1 MFTAVRAV
9 FELLQRAVALCA
21 AVSSADGGQTRVGPR
36 MRCLAAPPAASVAAG
51 TLSASRRRLRSAAR
65 PQAPA
70 RLRCAAAD
78 AEPGSAD
85 PPRSRAEWLDW
96 GDGARGAPS
105 ERARFDDEEEADDD
119 DEGFAGWSQGEQRRR
134 AQGDGAPGQR
144 GERGAPPF
152 RDSRSTQRSREPAS
166 ARAAGGDPLAD
177 VTPLSHVEQQ
187 ALLPV
192 SATGAQYAYYWGAF
206 DTALQRFFVSLFGG
220 LVTSSAPLIAVPA
233 GLYFLWA
240 PVALAARRNLPLRK
254 YPYAGLWHARVLQAG
269 SHASRSPGGITFDA
283 MGDAFLPKR
292 RTSTVRQQ
300 PHARYRLRADVHACR

>member
-1 MFTAVRAV
+1 
-9 FELLQRAVALCA
+9 
-21 AVSSADGGQTRVGPR
+21 
-36 MRCLAAPPAASVAAG
+36 MRCLAAPRAASAAAG
-51 TLSASRRRLRSAAR
+51 TLSASRRRLRSAPR
-65 PQAPA
+65 PHAPA
-70 RLRCAAAD
+70 RRRCAAAD
-78 AEPGSAD
+78 GEPGSTD
-85 PPRSRAEWLDW
+85 TPRSRAEWLDW

-105 ERARFDDEEEADDD
+105 ERARSDDADAEDGED
-119 DEGFAGWSQGEQRRR
+119 FAGWSQGEQRRR

-144 GERGAPPF
+144 NERGAPPF
-152 RDSRSTQRSREPAS
+152 RDSRSAQRSREPAS
-166 ARAAGGDPLAD
+166 ARTAGGDTLAD
-177 VTPLSHVEQQ
+177 VTPLSREEQQ

-292 RTSTVRQQ
+292 RTSTVRPQ
-300 PHARYRLRADVHACR
+300 PCVPITACGLMRVHAMQVTRVLIGDESGARLQMEVPFEKEHSNIRARALRA

>member
-1 MFTAVRAV
+1 
-9 FELLQRAVALCA
+9 
-21 AVSSADGGQTRVGPR
+21 
-36 MRCLAAPPAASVAAG
+36 MRCLAAPRGASAAAG
-51 TLSASRRRLRSAAR
+51 TLAASRQRLRSATKSH
-65 PQAPA
+65 APA
-70 RLRCAAAD
+70 RRRCAAAE

-85 PPRSRAEWLDW
+85 APRTRAEWLDW

-105 ERARFDDEEEADDD
+105 ERARFDDDDDDDDD
-119 DEGFAGWSQGEQRRR
+119 DEIFAGWSQGEQRRR

-152 RDSRSTQRSREPAS
+152 PDSRFAQRNREPAS
-166 ARAAGGDPLAD
+166 ARAAGGAAPAD
-177 VTPLSHVEQQ
+177 VTPLSRVEQQ

-254 YPYAGLWHARVLQAG
+254 FPYAGLWHARVLQAG

-292 RTSTVRQQ
+292 RTSTVRPQ
-300 PHARYRLRADVHACR
+300 PGMTTLTCRLTCVHSGDARPHRGRERGTAAVGGAL